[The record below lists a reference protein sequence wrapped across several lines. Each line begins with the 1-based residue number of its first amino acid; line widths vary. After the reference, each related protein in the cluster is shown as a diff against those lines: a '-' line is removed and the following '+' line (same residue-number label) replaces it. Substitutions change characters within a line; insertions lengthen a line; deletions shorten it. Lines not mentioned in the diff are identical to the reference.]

1 MTFPDKPE
9 TIDRILSI
17 GASDLTAKAQSG
29 QLSRAYGRDAEVEK
43 TLSALARKRSVLL
56 LGAAEVGK
64 TAILHEA
71 TQRMARGSQC
81 PEPVRGK
88 WVVGVS
94 TGIVLAGTRYIG
106 EWQTRLTE
114 LLDAVVD
121 GKTVYLYI
129 EDIWGLRDAG
139 RASDERDGFSTLVRA
154 YLERGHLQLLAEVTP
169 EMYNSSSR
177 SSYALIHDH
186 SLLKHFDIIQV
197 EEPSLEATKSILT
210 SVARGLR
217 HGGAVRIETSAV
229 ERAIEL
235 TRRYLPYQAFP
246 GKATRLLAEAA
257 QPPDTTSSNH
267 AHPTE
272 RLVTADV
279 INATFS
285 RMTGLPEKIISDAI
299 GLRHEDIR
307 AYFDERVIGQIEA
320 VRTVAD
326 IVTLIKAEMTDPS
339 RPLGVLFFVGPTGV
353 GKTELAKTLA
363 EYLFGN
369 KDKLIRL
376 DMSEYKSPFSEQS
389 LLSQLTE
396 KQRRQ
401 SFSVLLLDEV
411 EKANPAVFDLFLQVF
426 GDGRLTDSAGR
437 SVDLRNTIIIMTS
450 NIGTQTDGSHTIGFV
465 NPGDRSAERT
475 REVLTEVEQYFRPE
489 FINRLDKIVVFQPLG
504 REDMRRIARR
514 ELGRALVREGVL
526 RRNILIDFRD
536 DVLDVLLQEGF
547 SPTFGARPLQRAIR
561 DLVILPLARTIA
573 EQPSLGEQLL
583 ELGVRDGKIVA
594 EPISMTVSAATVEPD
609 DAPREKLT
617 ITEGESGRTRTMDIR
632 ELQKLV
638 EGLRTRVET
647 HIASERYEALRE
659 TAQALLEEMARPSFW
674 DDTERSR
681 RVMSEAHHVD
691 RLTKRFTD
699 LRERLDG
706 MLEAARMIR
715 RNNDTSGLARL
726 ATSYEQVDGEVTLAE
741 MELLAGASDAS
752 VAQDV
757 FLCITPLP
765 SPRGAKADERDD
777 WPDQLRDMYVAWATR
792 KGYDADAINDG
803 GDPVIALRGPSLA
816 RMLRG
821 EEGVHKLQREETL
834 AEPKKGGRPGTR
846 VYLARVEILLAP
858 EGAGDPDAED
868 GIKLRT
874 ISELRAAGNAGRNI
888 QIVEATDE
896 AHGANVRVRGEDA
909 ERLAVALLRARAA
922 LRPLTTASAEDIVRV
937 YNLGRTQFV
946 KDRRTNER
954 DGQAGRVLAGA
965 LDRFLLA
972 FLRGAS

>member
-1 MTFPDKPE
+1 MTVEKPD
-9 TIDRILSI
+9 TIDRITGM
-17 GASDLTAKAQSG
+17 GAADLTSKAQSG

-43 TLSALARKRSVLL
+43 VLSALARHRSVLL
-56 LGAAEVGK
+56 LGASEVGK

-71 TQRMARGSQC
+71 TQRMIRGSQA
-81 PEPVRGK
+81 PEAVRNK

-114 LLDAVVD
+114 LLDSVVD
-121 GKTVYLYI
+121 GRTVYLYI

-169 EMYNSSSR
+169 EFYNTSPR
-177 SSYALIHDH
+177 SSYALINDH

-197 EEPSLEATKSILT
+197 EEPTPEATRSILA

-217 HGGAVRIETSAV
+217 HGGTVRIETSAID
-229 ERAIEL
+229 RAIEL

-246 GKATRLLAEAA
+246 GKATRLLTEAA
-257 QPPDTTSSNH
+257 QPPDTTGSSNH
-267 AHPTE
+267 AQPAE
-272 RLVTADV
+272 RLVTSDV
-279 INATFS
+279 VNTTFS

-307 AYFDERVIGQIEA
+307 AYFDERVIGQTEA
-320 VRTVAD
+320 VKTVAD
-326 IVTLIKAEMTDPS
+326 IVTLIKAEMTDPT

-376 DMSEYKSPFSEQS
+376 DMSEFKSPFSEAN

-401 SFSVLLLDEV
+401 SFAVLLLDEV

-426 GDGRLTDSAGR
+426 GDGRLTDSSGR

-450 NIGTQTDGSHTIGFV
+450 NIGTHIEDTHSIGFV
-465 NPGDRSAERT
+465 NPGARAEERT
-475 REVLTEVEQYFRPE
+475 RQVLKEVEEYFRPE
-489 FINRLDKIVVFQPLG
+489 FINRLDKIIVFQPLG
-504 REDMRRIARR
+504 RDEMRRIARR

-526 RRNILIDFRD
+526 RRNILIDFRE

-547 SPTFGARPLQRAIR
+547 SPAFGARPLQRAIR

-573 EQPSLGEQLL
+573 EQPALGEQLL
-583 ELGVRDGKIVA
+583 ELGVRDGVIVA
-594 EPISMTVSAATVEPD
+594 EPIALTTPAVAVEQD
-609 DAPREKLT
+609 ESPREKTT

-638 EGLRTRVET
+638 EGLRARVEA
-647 HIASERYEALRE
+647 HINSERYEALRE
-659 TAQALLEEMARPSFW
+659 TAQALLEEMGRPSFW

-681 RVMSEAHHVD
+681 QVMSEAHHVD
-691 RLTKRFTD
+691 RITKRFTD
-699 LRERLDG
+699 LRERIDG
-706 MLEAARMIR
+706 MLEAAKMIR
-715 RNNDTSGLARL
+715 RNNDSAGLARL
-726 ATSYEQVDGEVTLAE
+726 ATSYEQVDGELTLAE
-741 MELLAGASDAS
+741 MELLAGAADAS

-765 SPRGAKADERDD
+765 SPRGAKPDEHDG
-777 WPDQLRDMYVAWATR
+777 WPDQLRDMYLAWATR
-792 KGYDADAINDG
+792 KGYDAEAINDG

-821 EEGVHKLQREETL
+821 EEGVHKLQREEAQ
-834 AEPKKGGRPGTR
+834 AEPKKNGHPGTR
-846 VYLARVEILLAP
+846 VYLARVEILPAP
-858 EGAGDPDAED
+858 DHASGIESGFTLHPIEERRASRGQD
-868 GIKLRT
+868 GRHV
-874 ISELRAAGNAGRNI
+874 

-896 AHGANVRVRGEDA
+896 AHGVNIRVRGEDA
-909 ERLAVALLRARAA
+909 ERLALALLRALTAREPA
-922 LRPLTTASAEDIVRV
+922 TTATADDIVRI
-937 YNLGRTQFV
+937 YNQGRTQFV
-946 KDRRTNER
+946 RDRRTNER
-954 DGQAGRVLAGA
+954 DGQIARVFAGA

-972 FLRGAS
+972 FLRSSR